1 MLLHQLI
8 TTIDDEVRD
17 KKLQY
22 DINGEAVKISA
33 LSSGQIDK
41 YEYLTNKEILPP
53 GQSRVLVQAKF
64 TYSSLKAIKNQ
75 VQKQKKSNGN
85 AWKTIS

>member
-1 MLLHQLI
+1 M
-8 TTIDDEVRD
+8 
-17 KKLQY
+17 
-22 DINGEAVKISA
+22 KISA